1 MNDRTSRDDM
11 MEMVALYALGV
22 LPREEAALVAAFL
35 ANDESARAEYFDL
48 RASADALAY
57 SAEEPVD
64 SARSAR
70 MKERLLARVRNEP
83 PTGSIARR
91 RIGLN
96 AGWLWAASLATAA
109 SILLAISSSVQVSSL
124 QGRLSQASARNG
136 SLSTQVTQ
144 AQRESQRDRQMLT
157 DLVSRDARRYE
168 VPQGAVVVRGDRVY
182 FALSKL
188 PALPKGKVYQAWTL
202 PKGAKAVQPSLT
214 FSPNADGVAVV
225 ALPVDASKVGAVAV
239 SVEPEGGSKSPTTT
253 PTFVRPIS

>member
-11 MEMVALYALGV
+11 MELVALYALGV
-22 LPREEAALVAAFL
+22 LPREEAALTAAFL
-35 ANDESARAEYFDL
+35 ANDEAARAEYLAL

-83 PTGSIARR
+83 PNGLIARR
-91 RIGLN
+91 RIGPN
-96 AGWLWAASLATAA
+96 AGWLWAAALATAA
-109 SILLAISSSVQVSSL
+109 SFLLAIISSVQVSSL
-124 QGRLSQASARNG
+124 QGQLAQANRRNG
-136 SLSTQVTQ
+136 VLSTQVAQ
-144 AQRESQRDRQMLT
+144 AQHDAQRDRQMLT
-157 DLVSRDARRYE
+157 DLSSRDARRYE
-168 VPQGAVVVRGDRVY
+168 VAQGGVVVRGERIY
-182 FALSKL
+182 LTLSKL
-188 PALPKGKVYQAWTL
+188 PPLPKGKVYQAWTL

-239 SVEPEGGSKSPTTT
+239 SVEPEGGSKTPTTT